1 MFDQNSGQKRP
12 DSLSLSALYLIAPR
26 SSHVVQVT
34 CMKLLRHPHV
44 IKLYE
49 AIDTEKHLYLIME
62 LGDGGDL

>member
-1 MFDQNSGQKRP
+1 
-12 DSLSLSALYLIAPR
+12 
-26 SSHVVQVT
+26 
-34 CMKLLRHPHV
+34 MKLLRHPHV

>member
-1 MFDQNSGQKRP
+1 MTGQPKFKCVH
-12 DSLSLSALYLIAPR
+12 LIAPR
-26 SSHVVQVT
+26 SYHVVQVT